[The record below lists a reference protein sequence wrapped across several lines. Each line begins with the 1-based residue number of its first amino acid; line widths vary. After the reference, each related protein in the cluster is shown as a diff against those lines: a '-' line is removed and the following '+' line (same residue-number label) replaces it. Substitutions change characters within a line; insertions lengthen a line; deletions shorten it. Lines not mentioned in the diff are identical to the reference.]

1 MHCLASDEDLARARN
16 DPEFRH
22 QLMAGNLDL
31 LLDALNA
38 IRRANKTSPEA
49 ARQMREGTELA
60 LKLADR
66 LHGNPGP
73 KEA

>member
-1 MHCLASDEDLARARN
+1 MHRLATEEDLARART

-22 QLMAGNLDL
+22 QLMADNLDML
-31 LLDALNA
+31 VGALNTM
-38 IRRANKTSPEA
+38 RRSNDKSAQA

-60 LKLADR
+60 LRLADR

-73 KEA
+73 KAA

>member
-1 MHCLASDEDLARARN
+1 MNCLATDEDLARART

-22 QLMAGNLDL
+22 QLMADNLDML
-31 LLDALNA
+31 VSALNA
-38 IRRANKTSPEA
+38 IRRANDKSAQAT
-49 ARQMREGTELA
+49 RQMREGTELA

-73 KEA
+73 KAA